1 MKTSLCIPRDG
12 NRSFAGGREI
22 GIIDSP
28 KVKSRNVLEAAL
40 ADWKLAC
47 NRIDASDDELITA
60 AQEGD
65 QLAFMELCRRHSSMV
80 KNKIL
85 RIVQNREDAEDV
97 MQDTLLRAFLHLSS
111 FRRSC
116 KFSTWVTSIAVN
128 AALML
133 LRKRRVRREHSEC
146 ASNLCLR
153 SVVVQET
160 ADRSPGPDGIYL
172 EQQES
177 LLVRRAIEKLHPNLR
192 SLFNHYYGSEASLEE
207 VAKAQEI
214 SLAAAKSRLL
224 RGRTKLRFSLA
235 RHGLFKYGDRSLPSR

>member
-1 MKTSLCIPRDG
+1 MKTSLCIPCDG
-12 NRSFAGGREI
+12 NRSFVGECEI
-22 GIIDSP
+22 GIIDTA
-28 KVKSRNVLEAAL
+28 KIKSRNALEAPL
-40 ADWKLAC
+40 PDWKLAC
-47 NRIDASDDELITA
+47 NRIDASDNELITA
-60 AQEGD
+60 AQGGD

-128 AALML
+128 TALML
-133 LRKRRVRREHSEC
+133 LRKRRVRREHSES
-146 ASNLCLR
+146 ASNLCFR
-153 SVVVQET
+153 PVVLQEA
-160 ADRSPGPDGIYL
+160 ADRSLGPEGIYL
-172 EQQES
+172 EQQEI

-192 SLFNHYYGSEASLEE
+192 SLVSHYYGSEASLEE
-207 VAKAQEI
+207 VAKGQEI

-224 RGRTKLRFSLA
+224 RVRTKLRSSLA
-235 RHGLFKYGDRSLPSR
+235 RHGLSKYGNRSVPRR